1 MDGRGV
7 VSCNQCNA
15 KFLSVPDVEN
25 HIASAHGQSE
35 SSTTKETRFG
45 RETQARMDDDIEAIF
60 AEDTGSD
67 SEADDDQDEV
77 DSGIGQVLEDLKSL
91 REACLPLSEK
101 IRPKQNQG
109 ERRTVGAEAQS
120 QRIKRWPQ
128 IKQQAAQEF
137 EVHTF
142 GDSMTKMEAWGSR
155 ATEVKNSVNKF
166 TFWTNRL
173 RKVEG
178 KFGSGVFNY
187 FKFLKWSMFLN
198 FCLALLTLF
207 LIILPQYILVEE
219 PVGLSCDYAAPNN
232 SLWFPVNQ
240 TKVCCSEKWQEKQE
254 TYRQK
259 NFNWPPTSAGNFFG
273 MVGTGL
279 LDFLMGDGW
288 MEDTVL
294 YYGHYREDNTGSY
307 QTAIAY
313 FFVIFSCF
321 VFSLLQIVRSSAH
334 SFSRSFKWNQFNS
347 SQYFDLVF
355 CSWDFS
361 IVKEETI
368 NIKRLGL
375 LNEVNTALST
385 DKVQAQYSQMTKT
398 ARVFLNIKRFVAW
411 VIVLACYGGY
421 GYLIFYVNNEVKP
434 VVGDNIT
441 CSLTELFS
449 SDDYVD
455 NFKCAAYPYYLPLT
469 ITFMNLVIPFLF
481 SYIIVYEDYDPKK
494 KLIIDIG
501 RSIFLRLMSLLV
513 AIIVIIVDF
522 NCPFPIDKSLTEGEL
537 QTCTLED
544 RTEGCKRPMCWETVV
559 GEKFYTLTI
568 TDLII
573 QMGMVLLVDIPR
585 VKLLKCSPALSNI
598 EFNIPKHTL
607 DIIYSQTICWMG
619 VFFSPLIS
627 LITFVKLFV
636 IFYLRLGYLSFL
648 CKPSSSLYE
657 ASKISSIM
665 KIFLLISFASSLFPL
680 TYIISQMEP
689 SEICG
694 PFRGVG
700 TTTVEVTT
708 FYSGVVED
716 LIAGWEALPGKNF
729 LYFIGTLQAID
740 QYPTD
745 NELIFI
751 SKCHSCQSYDH
762 THLCPSIQWYAISP
776 MHCNARQC
784 CLQRQSFCWQPTSS
798 TPSTW
803 PGHNLI

>member
-7 VSCNQCNA
+7 VSCNQCSA

-25 HIASAHGQSE
+25 HIASSHGQSE
-35 SSTTKETRFG
+35 STTKETQFG

-60 AEDTGSD
+60 AGDTGSD

-77 DSGIGQVLEDLKSL
+77 DSGFGQVLDDLKSL

-101 IRPKQNQG
+101 IRPQNQG
-109 ERRTVGAEAQS
+109 ERKTVGAEAQS
-120 QRIKRWPQ
+120 KRVKRWPQ

-137 EVHTF
+137 QRHTF
-142 GDSMTKMEAWGSR
+142 EDSTTNMKAWGNR
-155 ATEVKNSVNKF
+155 ATDVKNSVNKF
-166 TFWTNRL
+166 TLWPNRL

-187 FKFLKWSMFLN
+187 FKFLKWSMGLN
-198 FCLALLTLF
+198 ICLALLTLC
-207 LIILPQYILVEE
+207 LIVLPQYILVEE
-219 PVGLSCDYAAPNN
+219 QAGLSCNYNATDN

-240 TKVCCSEKWQEKQE
+240 TKACCSEKWQEKQE
-254 TYRQK
+254 IYRSK
-259 NFNWPPTSAGNFFG
+259 KFNWPPTSAGNFFG
-273 MVGTGL
+273 MLGTGL
-279 LDFLMGDGW
+279 LDFFMGDGW

-294 YYGHYREDNTGSY
+294 YYGHYREDNTGRY

-313 FFVIFSCF
+313 FFVMFSCF

-361 IVKEETI
+361 IDKEETI

-385 DKVQAQYSQMTKT
+385 DQVQAEHSRLTKT
-398 ARVFLNIKRFVAW
+398 GKVFLNIKRFLAW
-411 VIVLACYGGY
+411 VIVLACYGGF
-421 GYLIFYVNNEVKP
+421 GYLIYYVNNEVKQP
-434 VVGDNIT
+434 VLDNNVT
-441 CSLTELFS
+441 CSLSEVLS
-449 SDDYVD
+449 SGDYFT
-455 NFKCAAYPYYLPLT
+455 NFKCAVYPYLMPFT
-469 ITFMNLVIPFLF
+469 ISSMNLVIPFLF

-494 KLIIDIG
+494 KLIIDIS

-522 NCPFPIDKSLTEGEL
+522 NCSFPVEGEL

-544 RTEGCKRPMCWETVV
+544 QVAGCKRPMCWETAV
-559 GEKFYTLTI
+559 GEKFYTLTLM
-568 TDLII
+568 DLII
-573 QMGMVLLVDIPR
+573 QTGMVLLVDIPR
-585 VKLLKCSPALSNI
+585 VKLLKCSPMLSTI

-665 KIFLLISFASSLFPL
+665 KIFLLISFASSLFPIA
-680 TYIISQMEP
+680 YIISQMEP

-694 PFRGVG
+694 PFRGVA
-700 TTTVEVTT
+700 TTTTTITT

-729 LYFIGTLQAID
+729 LYFLGTLQAI
-740 QYPTD
+740 
-745 NELIFI
+745 
-751 SKCHSCQSYDH
+751 QS
-762 THLCPSIQWYAISP
+762 LVV
-776 MHCNARQC
+776 
-784 CLQRQSFCWQPTSS
+784 
-798 TPSTW
+798 
-803 PGHNLI
+803 